1 MYSVGIF
8 DDSVDVNIVNNNSN
22 RDIIENGLVKI

>member
-1 MYSVGIF
+1 MYSVEIF

>member
-8 DDSVDVNIVNNNSN
+8 VDSVDVNIVNNNSN